1 MIAIDTN
8 VLLRHLLDDE
18 PVQSKK
24 AHALLEHEESVL
36 ITDVVLAETVW
47 TVKGKRYKATKD
59 DIITVINSLLA
70 EPNIVFEQPRVIWAA
85 LNDYRTARPVKVAG
99 KNKTADFPDAL
110 IVNKA
115 RFMASQEDEPLA
127 SVYTFDLAALEI
139 NGTNTP

>member
-1 MIAIDTN
+1 M
-8 VLLRHLLDDE
+8 
-18 PVQSKK
+18 
-24 AHALLEHEESVL
+24 
-36 ITDVVLAETVW
+36 W
-47 TVKGKRYKATKD
+47 TLKGKRYKATKD

-85 LNDYRTARPVKVAG
+85 LNDYRKARPVKVAG

-127 SVYTFDLAALEI
+127 SVYTFNLAALEI